1 MALLEGVILGIN
13 GTTPGP
19 ASGITY
25 RITVETDGGEVVLD
39 SMVPWGARFPDELNT
54 VAAPVG
60 TPVAV
65 SDRGGYLRML
75 PPGESIEIEVCED
88 PEP

>member
-1 MALLEGVILGIN
+1 MALLEGIIIGIN

-25 RITVETDGGEVVLD
+25 KIAVETGNGEIVLD
-39 SMVPWGARFPDELNT
+39 PMTPFGARFPDDLNT
-54 VAAPVG
+54 VAAPIG

-65 SDRGGYLRML
+65 SDRGGNLRLL

-88 PEP
+88 EP

>member
-1 MALLEGVILGIN
+1 MLLEGVIMAIN
-13 GTTPGP
+13 GATPGP
-19 ASGITY
+19 ASGISYKIAVDTQSG
-25 RITVETDGGEVVLD
+25 DVVLD

-65 SDRGGYLRML
+65 SNRAGNYRQL
-75 PPGESIEIEVCED
+75 PPGESIQIEVCE
-88 PEP
+88 EPAP